1 MVSIVEMAKPAG
13 VLLALGITLLPPALA
28 DGVHLESLGPGVKV
42 ETLARSDRS
51 WNGSLLPPL
60 FAARPEVN
68 VVRMT
73 VPAGVTL
80 NLHQHPVIHAGVLVQ
95 GRLRLEAEQG
105 ASQLLEPGQAVIEVV
120 NRAHRSVSLGPDP
133 AVLLI
138 VFVGPKGTAIT
149 LPATP

>member
-1 MVSIVEMAKPAG
+1 MAKPAG
-13 VLLALGITLLPPALA
+13 VLLALGFTLLPPALA
-28 DGVHLESLGPGVKV
+28 DGVHLKSLGPGVTV

-60 FAARPEVN
+60 SAARPEVN

-120 NRAHRSVSLGPDP
+120 NRAHRSVSLGPEP

-138 VFVGPKGTAIT
+138 VFVGPKGAAIT

>member
-1 MVSIVEMAKPAG
+1 MLLCGHMAKPAG
-13 VLLALGITLLPPALA
+13 VLLALGFTLLPPALA
-28 DGVHLESLGPGVKV
+28 DGVHLESLGPGVTV

-60 FAARPEVN
+60 SAARPEVN

>member
-1 MVSIVEMAKPAG
+1 MAKPAA
-13 VLLALGITLLPPALA
+13 VLLALGFALLPPALA
-28 DGVHLESLGPGVKV
+28 DGVHLESLGPGVTV

-51 WNGSLLPPL
+51 WNGALLPPL
-60 FAARPEVN
+60 SAAQPEVN

-73 VPAGVTL
+73 VPPGVTL
-80 NLHQHPVIHAGVLVQ
+80 NLHQHPVIHAGVLLQ

-133 AVLLI
+133 AVLII

>member
-1 MVSIVEMAKPAG
+1 MAKPAG
-13 VLLALGITLLPPALA
+13 VLLALGVTLLPPALA
-28 DGVHLESLGPGVKV
+28 DGVHLESLGPGVTV

-60 FAARPEVN
+60 SAARPEVN

-149 LPATP
+149 LPASPKRGRG